1 MLQRGLWDE
10 LDLAD
15 EPDALMMFHPGWTN
29 DRETLAFALRETGWF
44 TTNSEPFWAAEDAE
58 LKWGWI
64 GVTEDR
70 TVVIC
75 NSEGVATGTG
85 ALVNNILQVT
95 LARIPSAP

>member
-1 MLQRGLWDE
+1 MLQRGLWDDIE
-10 LDLAD
+10 LAD
-15 EPDALMMFHPGWTN
+15 EPDTSLMFHPGWVN

-44 TTNSEPFWAAEDAE
+44 ATNAEPFQAAEDAE

-75 NSEGVATGTG
+75 DSEGIAAATG
-85 ALVNNILQVT
+85 APVNNILQVT
-95 LARIPSAP
+95 LARIASSP